1 MAAMNATHRMMSVAE
16 TASLVALLTSLVAIS
31 IDAMLPAL
39 PEIGSNFNVVGSN
52 DTQLIIGLFLLGNT
66 FGQLLFGPLSDAFG
80 RKPVVVGT
88 LILFLA
94 GCVLSATAGS
104 FAMLLIGRILQGI
117 GASGPRT
124 VSVSM
129 VRDLYS
135 GREMARIMSIAMTIF
150 IIVPIIAPAL
160 GQAII
165 FFAGWRYIFGLFI
178 GIGLLGLVWV
188 LIRQPETLAEKNRRP
203 LHFSSI
209 IRGFIAVA
217 RIRSA
222 LGYALAMGTTFAS
235 FVGFLSSIQQIFHDT
250 FGVGKWFPYLFAIMA
265 LFTGVALI
273 YNTRI
278 VMKVGMQK
286 IVGMAMGSSAVIS
299 LFYLVLCILGE
310 GLGLLGFM
318 IWGAGS
324 FFCIGMCFGNLNALA
339 MEPLGEM
346 AGIGAAVVGFLASLV
361 AILGGIPLGR
371 AYDGTQLPLIGGFAV
386 LGMIGFGLTIWAG
399 RGSSENLWNN

>member
-1 MAAMNATHRMMSVAE
+1 VVMNATRKTMSVAE

-39 PEIGSNFNVVGSN
+39 PEIGRNFNVVEKN
-52 DTQLIIGLFLLGNT
+52 NTQLVIGLFLLGNT

-80 RKPVVVGT
+80 RKPVVVAA
-88 LILFLA
+88 LILFIA
-94 GCVLSATAGS
+94 GCVLSVTADS
-104 FAMLLIGRILQGI
+104 FIILLVGRILQGV

-150 IIVPIIAPAL
+150 MIVPTIAPAI

-165 FFAGWRYIFGLFI
+165 FFAGWRYIFGVFI
-178 GIGLLGLVWV
+178 GAGLLGLVWV

-203 LHFSSI
+203 LNLSNI
-209 IRGFIAVA
+209 IAGFIAVV
-217 RIRSA
+217 RTRLA
-222 LGYALAMGTTFAS
+222 LGYALAMGTMFGS

-250 FGVGKWFPYLFAIMA
+250 FGVGKWFPYLFAVMA
-265 LFTGVALI
+265 LFTGAALI

-286 IVGMAMGSSAVIS
+286 IVKMAMGSGVVIS
-299 LFYLVLCILGE
+299 LFYLVLCISGQ
-310 GLGLLGFM
+310 GFGLLGFM
-318 IWGAGS
+318 VWGALS
-324 FFCIGMCFGNLNALA
+324 FFCIGMCFGNLNTLA

-361 AILGGIPLGR
+361 AILGGIPLGQ
-371 AYDGTQLPLIGGFAV
+371 AYDGTQLPLISGFAV
-386 LGMIGFGLTIWAG
+386 LGIVGFGLTLWAG
-399 RGSSENLWNN
+399 RGPSKSL

>member
-1 MAAMNATHRMMSVAE
+1 MAVMSATRETMSVAE

-39 PEIGSNFNVVGSN
+39 PEIGRNFSVAENN
-52 DTQLIIGLFLLGNT
+52 NTQLVIGLFLLGNT

-80 RKPVVVGT
+80 RKPVVIAA
-88 LILFLA
+88 LLLFLA
-94 GCVLSATAGS
+94 GCILSVIADS
-104 FAMLLIGRILQGI
+104 FVMLLVGRILQGV

-160 GQAII
+160 GQVII
-165 FFAGWRYIFGLFI
+165 LFAGWRYIFGVFI
-178 GIGLLGLVWV
+178 GVGLLGLVWV

-203 LHFSSI
+203 LHLSNI
-209 IRGFIAVA
+209 IGGFIAVV
-217 RIRSA
+217 RTRLA
-222 LGYALAMGTTFAS
+222 LGYALAMGTTFGS
-235 FVGFLSSIQQIFHDT
+235 FVGFLNSIQQIFHET
-250 FGVGKWFPYLFAIMA
+250 FGVGKWFPLLFACMA
-265 LFTGVALI
+265 LFTGIALI

-286 IVGMAMGSSAVIS
+286 IVEMAMGSGVVIS
-299 LFYLVLCILGE
+299 LFYLVLCITGH
-310 GLGLLGFM
+310 GLGLPGFM
-318 IWGAGS
+318 VWGALS

-371 AYDGTQLPLIGGFAV
+371 AYDGTQLPLIAGFTV
-386 LGMIGFGLTIWAG
+386 LGIVGFGLTLWAA
-399 RGSSENLWNN
+399 RGSSKSPLKI

>member
-1 MAAMNATHRMMSVAE
+1 
-16 TASLVALLTSLVAIS
+16 
-31 IDAMLPAL
+31 
-39 PEIGSNFNVVGSN
+39 
-52 DTQLIIGLFLLGNT
+52 
-66 FGQLLFGPLSDAFG
+66 
-80 RKPVVVGT
+80 
-88 LILFLA
+88 
-94 GCVLSATAGS
+94 
-104 FAMLLIGRILQGI
+104 
-117 GASGPRT
+117 
-124 VSVSM
+124 M

>member
-1 MAAMNATHRMMSVAE
+1 MVLMNATRKTMSVAE

-39 PEIGSNFNVVGSN
+39 PEIGRNFNVVEKN
-52 DTQLIIGLFLLGNT
+52 NTQLVIGLFLLGNT

-80 RKPVVVGT
+80 RKPVVVAA
-88 LILFLA
+88 LILFIA
-94 GCVLSATAGS
+94 GCVLSVTADS
-104 FAMLLIGRILQGI
+104 FIILLVGRILQGV

-150 IIVPIIAPAL
+150 MIVPTIAPAI

-165 FFAGWRYIFGLFI
+165 FFAGWRYIFGVFI
-178 GIGLLGLVWV
+178 GAGLLGLVWV

-203 LHFSSI
+203 LNLSNI
-209 IRGFIAVA
+209 IAGFIAVV
-217 RIRSA
+217 RTRLA
-222 LGYALAMGTTFAS
+222 LGYALAMGTMFGS
-235 FVGFLSSIQQIFHDT
+235 FVGLLSSIQQIFHDT
-250 FGVGKWFPYLFAIMA
+250 FGVGKWFPYLFAVMA
-265 LFTGVALI
+265 LFTGAALI

-286 IVGMAMGSSAVIS
+286 IVKMAMGSGVVIS
-299 LFYLVLCILGE
+299 LFYLVLCISGQ
-310 GLGLLGFM
+310 GFGLLGFM
-318 IWGAGS
+318 VWGALS
-324 FFCIGMCFGNLNALA
+324 FFCIGMCFGNLNTLA

-361 AILGGIPLGR
+361 AILGGIPLGQ
-371 AYDGTQLPLIGGFAV
+371 AYDGTQLPLISGFAV
-386 LGMIGFGLTIWAG
+386 LGIVGFGLTLWAG
-399 RGSSENLWNN
+399 RGTSKSL